1 LKKLLV
7 ERWESASF
15 PFTHQV
21 SMSIRQLKIGYY
33 ALTALNTLATS
44 YYLNYLF
51 FFLRDHFGF
60 GNRENLWVS
69 ALHGFIYIFSAWQCG
84 KFAQRHGFHTSLKLG
99 FAGLTLCMVTGALFN
114 SALGNLVALIGYS
127 IVLLFT
133 WPALEA
139 LTSENEAPDRVPHM
153 VGVYNCVW
161 SSAAA
166 LAYFTGGKLYDLL
179 GAGAVFWLPA
189 AIFFGQLL
197 FAGWLSHQAKK
208 FAVRE
213 MKSVKPVEHH
223 PEAAAFRQ
231 PVGPRTFLKLA
242 WLANPLAYVAVNTLF
257 AVMPGLAQKLGV
269 WLFGRLA
276 AFVLLWQWTGWHY
289 RFRWLAVG
297 FVVLIASFAAILLS
311 IQLWIVVF
319 AQIFFGLAA
328 GLMYYSSLF
337 YSMDAGDTKG
347 EHGGL
352 HEAAIGAGVCAGTTV
367 GAAALQF
374 FPQHPNAGAIA
385 VSGLLVAGFC
395 ALLAIW
401 GKSRLRSSP
410 GKN

>member
-1 LKKLLV
+1 
-7 ERWESASF
+7 
-15 PFTHQV
+15 
-21 SMSIRQLKIGYY
+21 MSIRQLKTGYY
-33 ALTALNTLATS
+33 VLTALNTLASS
-44 YYLNYLF
+44 YFLNYLF

-60 GNRENLWVS
+60 GNRQNLWMS
-69 ALHGFIYIFSAWQCG
+69 ALHGLIYTFSAWQCG
-84 KFAQRHGFHTSLKLG
+84 RFAQRNGFHTSLKFG
-99 FAGLTLCMVTGALFN
+99 FAGLTVCMITGALLHT
-114 SALGNLVALIGYS
+114 ALGNILVLIGYTT
-127 IVLLFT
+127 VLLFT

-139 LTSENEAPDRVPHM
+139 LTSENEPPERVPHM
-153 VGVYNCVW
+153 VGVYNCTW

-166 LAYFTGGKLYDLL
+166 VAYFTGGKLYDSL

-189 AIFFGQLL
+189 GIFLLEFLLAIW
-197 FAGWLSHQAKK
+197 FARQAKK
-208 FAVRE
+208 LAVRE
-213 MKSVKPVEHH
+213 MRAAQPAAPH
-223 PEAAAFRQ
+223 PETVPLGQ
-231 PVGPRTFLKLA
+231 PVSPKVFLKLA

-257 AVMPGLAQKLGV
+257 AVMPGLAHKLNLSPTKVGLFCSV

-297 FVVLIASFAAILLS
+297 FVVLISSFALILLAA
-311 IQLWIVVF
+311 QLWIVVL
-319 AQIFFGLAA
+319 AQIFFGFAA

-352 HEAAIGAGVCAGTTV
+352 HEAAIGMGICAGPAV

-374 FPQHPNAGAIA
+374 FPQHPNAGTIA

-395 ALLAIW
+395 ALLTIW
-401 GKSRLRSSP
+401 GRSRRIAAP
-410 GKN
+410 EKI